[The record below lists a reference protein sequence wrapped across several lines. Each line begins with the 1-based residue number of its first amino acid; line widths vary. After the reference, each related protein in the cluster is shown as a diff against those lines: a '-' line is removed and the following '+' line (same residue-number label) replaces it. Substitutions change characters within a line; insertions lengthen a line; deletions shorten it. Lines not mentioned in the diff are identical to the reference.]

1 MKSSILKQLGP
12 GTQLLMLMLLIFVS
26 LFVMQITAFLV
37 IRPLFGVNIFESTEM
52 LIAMEDQES
61 ININKIIQ
69 VFYQL
74 GMFLIPAL
82 LFAKIFGKE
91 EKSFF
96 NYEKKQKWNIWLVAG
111 LFFIIAIPFVNFL
124 HHLNLQI
131 PLSKELVESD
141 VKSSELISKF
151 LGGQGIAEILINV
164 FVFALIPAIGEE
176 LIFRGVILR
185 QLALS
190 TKNMHIAVWVSA
202 AFFSFIHGE
211 ATVFIPRLLMG
222 AALGYLYVWRGNIGL
237 NILAHFIN
245 NVISILLINFILN
258 DQLDVYYDTIG
269 AHREDALLLSVS
281 ILLVA
286 GALIYLYRQ
295 RNNRLKEFVIDEEI
309 ARIKDIMKN
318 NNDDV
323 IDNFEE

>member
-12 GTQLLMLMLLIFVS
+12 GTQLMMLMLLIFVS

-37 IRPLFGVNIFESTEM
+37 IRPLYGVNIFESTDM
-52 LIAMEDQES
+52 LMAMEDQES

-82 LFAKIFGKE
+82 IFAKLFGEE

-96 NYEKKQKWNIWLVAG
+96 NYEEKQKWNIWFIAGLLFLVAVP
-111 LFFIIAIPFVNFL
+111 LVNFL

-131 PLSKELVESD
+131 PLSKELVDSD
-141 VKSSELISKF
+141 VKSSELIFKF
-151 LGGQGIAEILINV
+151 LGGQGIAEILVNV

-211 ATVFIPRLLMG
+211 ATVFIPRFLMG

-237 NILAHFIN
+237 NILAHFMN
-245 NVISILLINFILN
+245 NIISILLINFILN
-258 DQLDVYYDTIG
+258 DQIDVYYDTIG
-269 AHREDALLLSVS
+269 AHREDAVLLSVS

-286 GALIYLYRQ
+286 GAMFYLYRQ
-295 RNNRLKEFVIDEEI
+295 RNNRLKEFVIDQEI
-309 ARIKDIMKN
+309 ARIKNIMK

-323 IDNFEE
+323 IDDME